1 VSLRDKSRQASHESL
16 DKVRHKSLAVQVIKE
31 EKGSTNLSSLETL
44 DRMSLQDKRDAFA
57 KRLASLKLIKD

>member
-1 VSLRDKSRQASHESL
+1 L